1 MTVRIAA
8 DRLLDERRSLITG
21 RRVGLLVNPTSVT
34 SRLEH
39 LVLALHGADDV
50 RVTTLFGPEHGVW
63 GTEQDMAQV
72 ASGVDRLTGL
82 PVHSLYGHT
91 EASLRPSPE
100 MLTDID
106 VLVYDVQDVGSRY
119 YTFVYTMMLA
129 MEACADA
136 GVDFVV
142 LDRPN
147 PIGGVAV
154 EGNVVHEGF
163 TSFVGL
169 HPLATRHG
177 MTAGELAHL
186 FRAERGID
194 VELEVVP
201 MQGWRRE
208 QLWDDTGVPW
218 VNPSPNM
225 PRPSTAL
232 VYPGLCLLEGTN
244 LSEGRGTTLPFE
256 VFGAPWIE
264 PLRLAE
270 ALTAEGLPGCVARP
284 LWFRPTFQKHAGTLC
299 GGVQL
304 HVTDAAAFAPVRAG
318 LAVLVHARRL
328 WPDLFAWRREAYEF
342 VEDRPAIDLL
352 LGTSRL
358 RALIDEGAAVADLV
372 ADMEPDRQ
380 AFLAR
385 RAPYLLY
392 PNGAAA

>member
-1 MTVRIAA
+1 MNVRTGA
-8 DRLLDERRSLITG
+8 DRVLDERRGVLEG

-34 SRLEH
+34 SALDH
-39 LVLALHGADDV
+39 LALALPRLGV
-50 RVTTLFGPEHGVW
+50 NVTTLFGPEHGVW
-63 GTEQDMAQV
+63 GTEQDMA
-72 ASGVDRLTGL
+72 GVESARDPLTGL
-82 PVHSLYGHT
+82 PAHSLYGHT
-91 EASLRPSPE
+91 AASLRPTPE

-136 GVDFVV
+136 RIDMVV

-147 PIGGVAV
+147 PIGGLAV

-163 TSFVGL
+163 SSFVGM

-177 MTAGELAHL
+177 MTAGELALL
-186 FRAERGID
+186 FREERHID
-194 VELEVVP
+194 VELEIVP
-201 MQGWRRE
+201 MLGWRRGTHF
-208 QLWDDTGVPW
+208 DDTGVPW

-264 PLRLAE
+264 PPALADALRD
-270 ALTAEGLPGCVARP
+270 LPGCVPRP
-284 LWFRPTFQKHAGTLC
+284 LWFRPTFQKHAGALC

-304 HVTDAAAFAPVRAG
+304 HVTDRGAFAPVQAG
-318 LAVLVHARRL
+318 LAVLVAARRL
-328 WPDLFAWRREAYEF
+328 WPEHFAWRREAYEF
-342 VEDRPAIDLL
+342 VGDRPAIDLL

-358 RALIDEGAAVADLV
+358 RALIEAGATVDDLV
-372 ADMEPDRQ
+372 AEMEPDRQ
-380 AFLAR
+380 SFLDR
-385 RAPYLLY
+385 RRPHLLY
-392 PNGAAA
+392 PEAP

>member
-1 MTVRIAA
+1 MSVRIGA
-8 DRLLDERRSLITG
+8 DRVLQERRDLLAG

-34 SRLEH
+34 ADYEH
-39 LVLALHGADDV
+39 LLLALRRDGV
-50 RVTTLFGPEHGVW
+50 NVTTLFGPEHGVW
-63 GTEQDMAQV
+63 GTEQDMADV
-72 ASGVDRLTGL
+72 ESGHDPLTGL
-82 PVHSLYGHT
+82 PTHSLYGRT
-91 EASLRPSPE
+91 EASLRPTRE
-100 MLTDID
+100 MLADVD

-129 MEACADA
+129 MEACAEAD
-136 GVDFVV
+136 VDVVV

-147 PIGGVAV
+147 PIGGTAV
-154 EGNVVHEGF
+154 EGNVVSEGF
-163 TSFVGL
+163 ASFVGM

-186 FRAERGID
+186 FRTERRID

-201 MQGWRRE
+201 MLGWRRGMHY
-208 QLWDDTGVPW
+208 DDTGVPW

-232 VYPGLCLLEGTN
+232 VYPGMCLLEGTN

-256 VFGAPWIE
+256 VFGAPWVE

-270 ALTAEGLPGCVARP
+270 ALREEALPGCVARP
-284 LWFRPTFQKHAGTLC
+284 LWFRPTFQKHAGALC

-304 HVTDAAAFAPVRAG
+304 HVTDRAAFEPLRAG
-318 LAVLVHARRL
+318 LAVLVVARRL
-328 WPDLFAWRREAYEF
+328 WPEHFDWRREAYEF

-358 RALIDEGAAVADLV
+358 RALIDQGAGVADLMTE
-372 ADMEPDRQ
+372 MEPDRQ
-380 AFLAR
+380 GFLER
-385 RAPYLLY
+385 RRQHLLY
-392 PNGAAA
+392 PGEAAA